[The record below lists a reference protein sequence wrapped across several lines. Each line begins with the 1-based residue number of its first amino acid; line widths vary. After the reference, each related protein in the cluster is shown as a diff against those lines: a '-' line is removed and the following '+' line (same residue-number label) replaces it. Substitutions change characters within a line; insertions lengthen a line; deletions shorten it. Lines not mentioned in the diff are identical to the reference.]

1 LWNSLNFYTVELE
14 FDDKFGFT
22 EKEVEQMLNDFTGF
36 DMYEGVQKWYN
47 GYRFGEEII
56 YNPWSIINFLASKGK
71 ELKPYWHNTSDNQIV
86 ETLLSREGKELKKEM
101 EQLIRVESVE
111 KTIENNISILDA
123 LEFIADA
130 LK

>member
-1 LWNSLNFYTVELE
+1 
-14 FDDKFGFT
+14 
-22 EKEVEQMLNDFTGF
+22 
-36 DMYEGVQKWYN
+36 
-47 GYRFGEEII
+47 
-56 YNPWSIINFLASKGK
+56 
-71 ELKPYWHNTSDNQIV
+71 V